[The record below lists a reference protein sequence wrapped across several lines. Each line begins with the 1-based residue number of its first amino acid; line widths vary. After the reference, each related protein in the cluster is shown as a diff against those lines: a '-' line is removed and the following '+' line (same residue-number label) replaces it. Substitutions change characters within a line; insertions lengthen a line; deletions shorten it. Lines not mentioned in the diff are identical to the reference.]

1 MSGEYRDYPDFVRRT
16 LPLRSW
22 VDLTRLMGLVDSY
35 SGCPTEFDS
44 IMVDSIEQ
52 YSLITDLLESES
64 IINDAVD
71 GYSLIC

>member
-1 MSGEYRDYPDFVRRT
+1 MGSEYRDYPDFTRFT

-22 VDLTRLMGLVDSY
+22 PDLTRLMGLVDSY
-35 SGCPTEFDS
+35 IGCPTEFDS
-44 IMVDSIEQ
+44 FIVDSISA
-52 YSLITDLLESES
+52 YSLITDSITSDS

>member
-1 MSGEYRDYPDFVRRT
+1 
-16 LPLRSW
+16 
-22 VDLTRLMGLVDSY
+22 MGLVDSY